1 VRGRKS
7 PEDSRIGY
15 WIQKTLE
22 KHPAFLANPL
32 GDWIDIVGEQ
42 VARYAQPVSLKEKV
56 LTVVA
61 YDSVWKHHLEVCKE
75 SLLVKINRGRPLP
88 LVEKILIRVGE
99 VPEPQAV
106 LNRNHHLLKKFKG
119 RGPGSRQGK
128 SLLSVLSPPRKRSSS
143 SSFPTTTFAGWEP
156 KSSEGFL
163 WNPSELFLS
172 QVEFHD

>member
-1 VRGRKS
+1 MRGRKS

-119 RGPGSRQGK
+119 RGTRLKARQK
-128 SLLSVLSPPRKRSSS
+128 SPLRSLTPEEKE
-143 SSFPTTTFAGWEP
+143 FIKQLPDNDLRRLGAKILRRIPLEP
-156 KSSEGFL
+156 E
-163 WNPSELFLS
+163 
-172 QVEFHD
+172 

>member
-1 VRGRKS
+1 MRGKKS

-88 LVEKILIRVGE
+88 LVEKILVRVGE

-106 LNRNHHLLKKFKG
+106 LNRNHHLLGKIKG
-119 RGPGSRQGK
+119 RGARLKAKQK
-128 SLLSVLSPPRKRSSS
+128 SPLRSLTPEEKE
-143 SSFPTTTFAGWEP
+143 FIKQLPDNDLRRLGAKILRRIPLEP
-156 KSSEGFL
+156 E
-163 WNPSELFLS
+163 
-172 QVEFHD
+172 